1 MKKIILLMLIGTLL
15 FSYTTTR
22 QEPASAATLP
32 YHDISTSYAR
42 EAISRLHAS
51 GIMQGTTAT
60 AFSPKRP
67 VTRAEFITVLIR
79 AFGITPTTSA
89 ISAYTDVPR
98 STWYYGAIQAAT
110 ELGLTNG
117 LGNGTFRP
125 DQALTRQEAA
135 VWLGK
140 TLKQAI
146 PAASSLST
154 YRDNSS
160 IAAWA
165 SPYVTAISALGL
177 MQGSEGLFHP
187 AQSITRQET
196 AVIFDR
202 LLEDAR
208 WKDTLTAGAEPS
220 SSPTLHIGWQY
231 GQSTEA
237 YQKSVLQ
244 SNVNVLSPRWYFLE
258 STGHIS
264 DSTVPSLN
272 TWAKRND
279 KQIWAMVGNRFDQK
293 ATHQMLASA
302 ALSSTAIQSIKSY
315 VQKYDLAGINI
326 DFENVHASDRDL
338 FTSFIARLAE
348 ELHNLD
354 TVLSVDLPPDLGN
367 DWSAAYS
374 YAELANHAD
383 YLVIMAYDEHWT
395 GYKAGSVASLNWVEQ
410 QLDKLVTQVPANQL
424 ILGMPLYTRDWAI
437 NTQGTTLSSEDL
449 SLPEQNKRVQEAG
462 STLKWNSEAGQYTT
476 EYWKANTKHRIWLED
491 ARSLSA
497 KLQLGTH
504 FGLAGYAYWHIGG
517 ESPDI
522 WTSLRNVEKYQSYQ
536 FDRSK

>member
-1 MKKIILLMLIGTLL
+1 MKKIIMLMLIGTLL

-202 LLEDAR
+202 LREDAR

-272 TWAKRND
+272 TWAKSND

-449 SLPEQNKRVQEAG
+449 SLPEQNKRVQAAG

-522 WTSLRNVEKYQSYQ
+522 WTSLRNVEKYQNYQ
-536 FDRSK
+536 FNRSK

>member
-220 SSPTLHIGWQY
+220 SSPNLHIGWQY

-449 SLPEQNKRVQEAG
+449 SLPEQNKRVQAAG
-462 STLKWNSEAGQYTT
+462 STLKWNSEAGQYTS
-476 EYWKANTKHRIWLED
+476 EYWKANTKHRMWLED

-522 WTSLRNVEKYQSYQ
+522 WTSLRNVEKYQNYQ
-536 FDRSK
+536 FNRSK

>member
-67 VTRAEFITVLIR
+67 VTRAEFITVLMR
-79 AFGITPTTSA
+79 ALGITPASST
-89 ISAYTDVPR
+89 IPAYTDVPR

-117 LGNGTFRP
+117 LGNGTFQP

-272 TWAKRND
+272 TWAKSND

-326 DFENVHASDRDL
+326 DFENVHASDRNL

-348 ELHNLD
+348 ELHDLD

-449 SLPEQNKRVQEAG
+449 SLPEQNKRVQAAG
-462 STLKWNSEAGQYTT
+462 STLKWNSEAAQYTT

-522 WTSLRNVEKYQSYQ
+522 WTSLRNVEKYQNYQ
-536 FDRSK
+536 FNRSK